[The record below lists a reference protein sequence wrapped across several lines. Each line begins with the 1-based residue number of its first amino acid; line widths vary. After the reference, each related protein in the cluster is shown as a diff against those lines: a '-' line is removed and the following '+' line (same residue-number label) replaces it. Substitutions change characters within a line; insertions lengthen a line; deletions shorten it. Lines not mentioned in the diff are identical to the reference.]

1 MKYVIIHN
9 GFKQNLFSPNA
20 WTQVESSFIFWCSPI
35 LFFIHMVGC
44 IHPSSSVKYEGS
56 IYNEPDLLSKRS
68 LLKSSNIWTAK
79 VEGREEQRLKA
90 SHQKKVKYCKWRDK
104 KWGKAIGPNI
114 SVWSNYACELT
125 KQWSNHATKRRT
137 VSLSLKGRR
146 NFYRHKIASDT
157 ALVDANAPCAMGLQ

>member
-1 MKYVIIHN
+1 MQWTKTSIILTKCFRKLSLA
-9 GFKQNLFSPNA
+9 FKRWLFPWNMLLFIMALNRICFPPNA

-44 IHPSSSVKYEGS
+44 IHPSSSVKYERS
-56 IYNEPDLLSKRS
+56 IYNEPDLLSKCS

-79 VEGREEQRLKA
+79 LVGRGEQRLKA
-90 SHQKKVKYCKWRDK
+90 SHQKKVKYCKWREK

-125 KQWSNHATKRRT
+125 KR
-137 VSLSLKGRR
+137 
-146 NFYRHKIASDT
+146 
-157 ALVDANAPCAMGLQ
+157 